1 MEARLTSHLL
11 AEPIR
16 ASSLQVNEVAVILSE
31 NKSALVPVVAQLVS
45 LLSCH
50 GLGDASGRFAHGH
63 RNCRGLSWF

>member
-16 ASSLQVNEVAVILSE
+16 ASSLQVDEVAVILSE
-31 NKSALVPVVAQLVS
+31 NKSALVPVVAQLVP